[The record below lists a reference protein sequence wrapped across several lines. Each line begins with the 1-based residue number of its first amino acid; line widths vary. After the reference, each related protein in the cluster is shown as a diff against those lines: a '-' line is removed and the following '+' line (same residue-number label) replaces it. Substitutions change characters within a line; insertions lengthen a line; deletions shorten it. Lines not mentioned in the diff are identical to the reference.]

1 MVRQYGHLQV
11 PTQLPAAVGMRL
23 PEIRFA
29 RDLAPTPLL
38 ALIRDFGKRPRQ
50 IPPQSA
56 LRAPIHARYSR
67 GITFQRVIV
76 QG

>member
-1 MVRQYGHLQV
+1 M
-11 PTQLPAAVGMRL
+11 
-23 PEIRFA
+23 A
-29 RDLAPTPLL
+29 RSFLEGLVLNAPV

-50 IPPQSA
+50 IPSHPA

-76 QG
+76 WV